1 MARRGLCNVVRET
14 YSLNGQQ
21 CWRLRTKD
29 GLPIPAF
36 DAFCAKNTSYAF
48 RTQKRYAEVVSRFID
63 YLYQAGV
70 FDTVVRPGY
79 LNAVIDAFPILLSN
93 GAAVTAAKISESDAN
108 AWLAEVANG
117 LGWDPIMPNS
127 FSNVIAPVN
136 RFLRLSESLARE
148 SREKAALLGIGEET
162 THQTLISALNG
173 TSPFGPL
180 EIAAMKQNTMFG
192 NVAKYAPKG
201 IPRPKGLRQPGGSNK
216 ATRKLLDFPR
226 ESFPALINAAET
238 WRDRSLW
245 LLLGASGIR
254 ISEAL
259 NMLLADVDFE
269 HQQVFV
275 LDPNSRRPQLG
286 ESDPNRFRFKGRE
299 IAYTYPIPELRRDL
313 FYALT
318 QYLNQEFVPVTIP
331 GTPSYLF
338 QYVDQKRRGLP
349 LIDCSYAALT
359 QNFKRAVRDAG
370 IPNPADGREWSLH
383 SLRHMYGVYM
393 LNDFPISPASGI
405 FGLPLVDVQM
415 MMGHARI
422 HSTAHYARS
431 KHRRLAAKLEASDIA
446 IHGWTKEE
454 LAALPSFSLALV
466 L

>member
-21 CWRLRTKD
+21 CWRLLTKD
-29 GLPIPAF
+29 GLSVPAF
-36 DAFCAKNTSYAF
+36 DVFCAKNTNYAF

-70 FDTVVRPGY
+70 FDTTVTPSY
-79 LNAVIDAFPILLSN
+79 LNAVIDAYPILLSN
-93 GAAVTAAKISESDAN
+93 GAAVTAARISESDAN

-117 LGWDPIMPNS
+117 LDWDPIMSNS

-148 SREKAALLGIGEET
+148 AREKAALLGIGEDT
-162 THQTLISALNG
+162 THQNLICALNG
-173 TSPFGPL
+173 TSLFSHL

-192 NVAKYAPKG
+192 NVAKYVPKG
-201 IPRPKGLRQPGGSNK
+201 IQRPKGLRKPGGPNK
-216 ATRKLLDFPR
+216 ATRKVLDFPR
-226 ESFPALINAAET
+226 ESFPSLINAAET
-238 WRDRSLW
+238 WRDKSLW
-245 LLLGASGIR
+245 LLLGATGIR

-259 NMLLADVDFE
+259 SMLLADVDFE
-269 HQQVFV
+269 HHQVFV

-286 ESDPNRFRFKGRE
+286 TSDPIRFRFKGRE
-299 IAYTYPIPELRRDL
+299 VAYTYPIPELRHDL

-318 QYLNQEFVPVTIP
+318 QYLNQEFVPVTMP

-338 QYVDQKRRGLP
+338 QYVDQTRRGQP

-359 QNFKRAVRDAG
+359 QNFKRAVRNAG
-370 IPNPADGREWSLH
+370 ISNPADGREWSIH

-393 LNDFPISPASGI
+393 LNDFPVSPASGI

-431 KHRRLAAKLEASDIA
+431 KHHRLAAKLEACDIA

-454 LAALPSFSLALV
+454 LAALPSFSLGFV
-466 L
+466 S